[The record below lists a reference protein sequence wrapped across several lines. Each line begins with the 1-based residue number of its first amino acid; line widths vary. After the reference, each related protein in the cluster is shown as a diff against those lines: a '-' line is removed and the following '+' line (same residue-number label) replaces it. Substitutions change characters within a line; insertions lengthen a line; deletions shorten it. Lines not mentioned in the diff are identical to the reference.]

1 MKRPKKLSA
10 SFVKTVNRPGRYGD
24 GRGGFGLSLLVKP
37 TTTGRLSKTWSQRLR
52 IHGSSVNVGL
62 GAYPVVTLAEA
73 REVALANRRT
83 VARGRDPRSGG
94 VPTFAEAVETV
105 IAIHSPSWRS
115 RGKYE
120 ANWRGTLRNHALPRI
135 GHKPVSA
142 ITTADVMGVLLADDF
157 WNSKRVTAQRV
168 RQRIGAVMKWAVA
181 QGYREDNPAG
191 DAISAAL
198 PRNGTRVRHQ
208 RALPHAEV
216 AAALSRIRSSGAS
229 PSTKLCV
236 ELLVLSACRSG
247 EVRRARWSEFDL
259 EQAIWTIPG
268 DRTKSGRQHRVPLS
282 SGAMRVVK
290 QAKALGAGSDVV
302 FPGLR
307 GKPLSE
313 ITFPKLFQRLEI
325 GCVPHGMRS
334 SFRDWCSETGVAR
347 EVAEASLAHVLK
359 NKVEAAYARSDL
371 LERRREV
378 MEAWSDYLAA
388 RNPSRVGRVEPSR
401 N

>member
-52 IHGSSVNVGL
+52 IHGRSVNIGL

-142 ITTADVMGVLLADDF
+142 ITTSDVMGVLLADDF

-208 RALPHAEV
+208 RALLHRRV
-216 AAALSRIRSSGAS
+216 GAALDRIRSSGANTT
-229 PSTKLCV
+229 TKLAL
-236 ELLVLSACRSG
+236 EMLVLTACRSG
-247 EVRRARWSEFDL
+247 EVRRARWPEFDL
-259 EQAIWTIPG
+259 RSKIWTIPEE
-268 DRTKSGRQHRVPLS
+268 RTKSGREHRVPLS
-282 SGAMRVVK
+282 SGALKVLE
-290 QAKALGAGSDVV
+290 QAKALGAGTDLV

-307 GKPLSE
+307 GRRLGDATLS
-313 ITFPKLFQRLEI
+313 LLLRRLEI
-325 GCVPHGMRS
+325 PCVPHGMRS

-347 EVAEASLAHVLK
+347 EVAEASLAHVVK

-371 LERRREV
+371 LDRRREV
-378 MEAWSDYLAA
+378 MEAWSAYVASGA
-388 RNPSRVGRVEPSR
+388 V
-401 N
+401 

>member
-52 IHGSSVNVGL
+52 IHGSPGNVGL
-62 GAYPVVTLAEA
+62 GAYPIVTLAEA
-73 REVALANRRT
+73 RKAALENRRT

-208 RALPHAEV
+208 RALPHAKV
-216 AAALSRIRSSGAS
+216 AAALSRIRSSGAN

-236 ELLVLSACRSG
+236 ELLVLTACRSG

-259 EQAIWTIPG
+259 KNAIWTIPE
-268 DRTKSGRQHRVPLS
+268 DRTKSGREHRVPLS
-282 SGAMRVVK
+282 TGALKVLD
-290 QAKALGAGSDVV
+290 QAKALGARNGVV

-307 GKPLSE
+307 GQPLSE

-359 NKVEAAYARSDL
+359 DKVEAAYARSDL

-378 MEAWSDYLAA
+378 MEAW
-388 RNPSRVGRVEPSR
+388 GRYITGGGDDG
-401 N
+401 

>member
-52 IHGSSVNVGL
+52 IHGRSVNIGL

-83 VARGRDPRSGG
+83 VAQGRDPRSGG

-120 ANWRGTLRNHALPRI
+120 ANWRATLRNYALPRI
-135 GHKPVSA
+135 GRKPVSA

-198 PRNGTRVRHQ
+198 PRNSTRVRHQ
-208 RALPHAEV
+208 RALPHRRV
-216 AAALSRIRSSGAS
+216 GAALDRIRSSGANTT
-229 PSTKLCV
+229 TKLAL
-236 ELLVLSACRSG
+236 EMLVLTACRSG
-247 EVRRARWSEFDL
+247 EVRRARWPEFDL
-259 EQAIWTIPG
+259 KSKIWTVPAE
-268 DRTKSGRQHRVPLS
+268 RTKSGREHRVPLS
-282 SGAMRVVK
+282 SGALKVLE
-290 QAKALGAGSDVV
+290 QAKALGAGTDLV

-307 GKPLSE
+307 GRRLGDATLS
-313 ITFPKLFQRLEI
+313 LLLRRLEI
-325 GCVPHGMRS
+325 PCVPHGMRS

-347 EVAEASLAHVLK
+347 EVAEASLAHVVK

-378 MEAWSDYLAA
+378 MEAWSDYLAGGGA
-388 RNPSRVGRVEPSR
+388 RANG
-401 N
+401 

>member
-52 IHGSSVNVGL
+52 IHGSPVNIGL

-105 IAIHSPSWRS
+105 CQIHSASWRS
-115 RGKYE
+115 KKYQVQ
-120 ANWRGTLRNHALPRI
+120 WRSTLKNHAFPRI
-135 GHKPVSA
+135 GHKPVSK

-157 WNSKRVTAQRV
+157 WNRKGVTARVV
-168 RQRIGAVMKWAVA
+168 RQRIGSVMKWAVA

-198 PRNGTRVRHQ
+198 PRNGSRVQHRP
-208 RALPHAEV
+208 ALPHQRV
-216 AAALSRIRSSGAS
+216 GAALDRVRSSGANA
-229 PSTKLCV
+229 STKLCV
-236 ELLVLSACRSG
+236 ELLVLTACRSG
-247 EVRRARWSEFDL
+247 EVRRAKWSEFDL
-259 EQAIWTIPG
+259 EKSIWTIPE
-268 DRTKSGRQHRVPLS
+268 DRTKSGREHRVPLS
-282 SGAMRVVK
+282 TGAKRVLGE
-290 QAKALGAGSDVV
+290 AKALGASNGVV

-307 GKPLSE
+307 GKPLSD

-347 EVAEASLAHVLK
+347 EVAEASLAHVVK

-388 RNPSRVGRVEPSR
+388 RNPSRVG
-401 N
+401 

>member
-52 IHGSSVNVGL
+52 VQGRPVNVGL
-62 GAYPVVTLAEA
+62 GAYPVVTLAEVRKA
-73 REVALANRRT
+73 ALENRRT
-83 VARGRDPRSGG
+83 TARGQDPRSGG
-94 VPTFAEAVETV
+94 VPTFAEAVEAV
-105 IAIHSPSWRS
+105 IAIHSPTWRS

-120 ANWRGTLRNHALPRI
+120 ANWRSTLRNHVLPRI
-135 GHKPVSA
+135 GPKPVSA

-157 WNSKRVTAQRV
+157 WNRKRVTAQRV

-198 PRNGTRVRHQ
+198 PKNSGRVRHQ

-216 AAALSRIRSSGAS
+216 AAALDRVRSTGAS
-229 PSTKLCV
+229 PTTKLAL
-236 ELLVLSACRSG
+236 EMLVLTACRSG
-247 EVRRARWSEFDL
+247 EVRRARWPEFDL
-259 EQAIWTIPG
+259 KSKIWTIPEE
-268 DRTKSGRQHRVPLS
+268 RTKSGREHRVPLS
-282 SGAMRVVK
+282 SGTLKVLDL
-290 QAKALGAGSDVV
+290 AKALGNGDGLV

-307 GKPLSE
+307 GRRLGDATLSLLLRRHG
-313 ITFPKLFQRLEI
+313 IP
-325 GCVPHGMRS
+325 CVPHGMRS
-334 SFRDWCSETGVAR
+334 SFRDWCSETGVRR
-347 EVAEASLAHVLK
+347 EVAEAALAHVLK

-378 MEAWSDYLAA
+378 MEAWSNYLT
-388 RNPSRVGRVEPSR
+388 NGLGDQGS
-401 N
+401 